1 MWNIT
6 KKSLI
11 GTQNRLPGF
20 ASSLPGLGCHEN
32 RLVVVLSVIPG
43 CCPWSYHRSHRRH
56 WRGGGGC
63 GGRWASGA
71 SRFLGWQHAL
81 GPFCIVESIFEIF
94 IRCFEPQNL
103 FFVVCIATDWRI
115 AAHILHCRRM
125 LTSTVAGCWQCSW
138 NPAKR
143 ALERCHR
150 WTDGN
155 GTCSTIIGRSQFQ
168 VATKHEFDVNV
179 SVVQKSFWSLS
190 CPCRWRSGWIFRAC
204 HRKKLGIR
212 CVIPIKMDESIH
224 EGKNRRNF
232 KSIFFRC
239 FENIL
244 LTRISCN
251 CTGKAHWHQILH
263 QTFQGIEDA
272 NEEPSSLRVTE

>member
-168 VATKHEFDVNV
+168 VATKHEFDVNA
-179 SVVQKSFWSLS
+179 SVVQKSFWSL
-190 CPCRWRSGWIFRAC
+190 

-212 CVIPIKMDESIH
+212 CVIPIKWMNQYTKEKIEEIS
-224 EGKNRRNF
+224 NR
-232 KSIFFRC
+232 IFFDFLKKIRLPE
-239 FENIL
+239 FLVIVL
-244 LTRISCN
+244 GRLTDIRSCIRHSRESKTPMKSRRLFAWQN
-251 CTGKAHWHQILH
+251 K
-263 QTFQGIEDA
+263 
-272 NEEPSSLRVTE
+272 

>member
-1 MWNIT
+1 MWNIHNMWNMWNVT

-125 LTSTVAGCWQCSW
+125 LTMFLEPCKECLSL
-138 NPAKR
+138 R
-143 ALERCHR
+143 ALPSMDRRQRDLQHHHR
-150 WTDGN
+150 EK
-155 GTCSTIIGRSQFQ
+155 SIPGRNQAWIWCQ
-168 VATKHEFDVNV
+168 CV
-179 SVVQKSFWSLS
+179 SGPEIFLKSFL
-190 CPCRWRSGWIFRAC
+190 P
-204 HRKKLGIR
+204 
-212 CVIPIKMDESIH
+212 M
-224 EGKNRRNF
+224 
-232 KSIFFRC
+232 
-239 FENIL
+239 
-244 LTRISCN
+244 
-251 CTGKAHWHQILH
+251 
-263 QTFQGIEDA
+263 
-272 NEEPSSLRVTE
+272 